1 MSDRKPCVKCGRTID
16 AYARICP
23 FCNWDQDEPVM
34 ARAPQPVEGPLP
46 EYHPPQDLRWRKPVF
61 GAAGGVLAVILAFV
75 VGVHVHGR
83 KPPENVPGKET
94 PAQAAA
100 AAAASAYAADR
111 PRANVTLVPD
121 DGKGPAVEEPITSAP
136 NTQTAQGVPN
146 ELQRTDATAVS
157 SDEYAQMAQRA
168 KAEKKRMAALVDP
181 RSVAGIAYQPVGAA
195 AIPRPAARP
204 STAAPPPMYSSAPE
218 PSRAM
223 RTGPVP
229 ESQPL
234 PRIHVPVTTVAR
246 LQLMID
252 AEGRVRDVNVQQG
265 LGPETGTLIA
275 SVQRWKFKP
284 ATMNGQPVPSA
295 FAVELSFHAD
305 E

>member
-23 FCNWDQDEPVM
+23 FCNWDQDEPIV
-34 ARAPQPVEGPLP
+34 AQAAAPVEGPLP
-46 EYHPPQDLRWRKPVF
+46 EYHPPADLRWRKPLFSAV
-61 GAAGGVLAVILAFV
+61 GGVLAVILAFV
-75 VGVHVHGR
+75 IGVHVHGR
-83 KPPENVPGKET
+83 KPPETVPGKEAPPPVAT
-94 PAQAAA
+94 ANARPA
-100 AAAASAYAADR
+100 
-111 PRANVTLVPD
+111 PRANVRLVPD
-121 DGKGPAVEEPITSAP
+121 DGASPAIEEPITSAP

-204 STAAPPPMYSSAPE
+204 STAPPPMYSSAPE

>member
-23 FCNWDQDEPVM
+23 FCNWDQDEPIV
-34 ARAPQPVEGPLP
+34 AQAAAPVEGPLP
-46 EYHPPQDLRWRKPVF
+46 EYHPPADLRWRKPLFSAV
-61 GAAGGVLAVILAFV
+61 GGVLAVILAFV
-75 VGVHVHGR
+75 IGVHVHGR
-83 KPPENVPGKET
+83 KPPETVPGKEAPPPVAT
-94 PAQAAA
+94 ANARPA
-100 AAAASAYAADR
+100 
-111 PRANVTLVPD
+111 PRANVRLVPD
-121 DGKGPAVEEPITSAP
+121 DGASPVIEEPITSAP